1 MDSDPDL
8 TYDEIAVLSGG
19 LIARTVR
26 ARLADGRS
34 VVVKHTPY
42 PADTEAEGLAAQAA
56 AGVPTPAVLRVGAAL
71 LVLEEVDGPPAWG
84 ELGRAVARMHR
95 TTNDRFGWH
104 RSNFHGRFEQDN
116 TWTDDWP
123 TFYAERRVLHH
134 LRHADVPD
142 DIRRRVEAAAAGPLR
157 ELLAATPGGGR
168 PCLTHGDLWP
178 GNIVGGRWLVD
189 PSVSYA
195 DRELD
200 LAYLRLAAD
209 TPAEFWAAYE
219 DEYPIDPGFEDRRHA
234 LQLHKRLVNVRHFGE
249 RALPALEECLRAC
262 GW

>member
-42 PADTEAEGLAAQAA
+42 PADTEAEGLAALAA
-56 AGVPTPAVLRVGAAL
+56 AGVPTPAVLASSAGV
-71 LVLEEVDGPPAWG
+71 LVMEEVAGTPAWAA
-84 ELGRAVARMHR
+84 LGRAVARMHG
-95 TTNDRFGWH
+95 TVHDRFGWA
-104 RSNFHGRFEQDN
+104 RTNFHGRVEQDN
-116 TWTDDWP
+116 TWAGDWP
-123 TFYAERRVLHH
+123 TFYAERRVRHH
-134 LRHADVPD
+134 LDRADVPD
-142 DIRRRVEAAAAGPLR
+142 DLRRRVEAAAAGPLR
-157 ELLAATPGGGR
+157 ELLATAPGGGR

-178 GNIVGGRWLVD
+178 GNVVAGRWLVD

-200 LAYLRLAAD
+200 LAYLRLSSD
-209 TPAEFWAAYE
+209 TPAEFWAAYD
-219 DEYPIDPGFEDRRHA
+219 DEYPIDPGFERRCPA

-249 RALPALEECLRAC
+249 RALPALAETVRVC

>member
-1 MDSDPDL
+1 MNPVDPL
-8 TYDEIAVLSGG
+8 PWDELEVLSGG

-26 ARLADGRS
+26 ARLADGRR
-34 VVVKHTPY
+34 VIVKHTPY

-56 AGVPTPAVLRVGAAL
+56 AGVPTPAVLHVADWQ

-104 RSNFHGRFEQDN
+104 RNNFHGLFEQDN
-116 TWTDDWP
+116 TWADDWP
-123 TFYAERRVLHH
+123 TFYVERRVLHH
-134 LRHADVPD
+134 LRHADISED
-142 DIRRRVEAAAAGPLR
+142 LRRRVEVAADGPLQ

-178 GNIVGGRWLVD
+178 GNVVAGRWLVD

-200 LAYLRLAAD
+200 LAYLRRASDPLE
-209 TPAEFWAAYE
+209 EFWAAYQ
-219 DEYPIDPGFEDRRHA
+219 DEYPIDPGFEDRQFA
-234 LQLHKRLVNVRHFGE
+234 LQLHKRLNNVRHFGE
-249 RALPALEECLRAC
+249 RALPALEECLQAC